1 MGVQRGDYLTII
13 SIYHSTH
20 SVFHDN
26 FGANG
31 KKSNPSPTASIV
43 SQFEVMKWLMVVFN
57 QSDCN
62 GSWKVC

>member
-43 SQFEVMKWLMVVFN
+43 SQFEVMK
-57 QSDCN
+57 
-62 GSWKVC
+62 